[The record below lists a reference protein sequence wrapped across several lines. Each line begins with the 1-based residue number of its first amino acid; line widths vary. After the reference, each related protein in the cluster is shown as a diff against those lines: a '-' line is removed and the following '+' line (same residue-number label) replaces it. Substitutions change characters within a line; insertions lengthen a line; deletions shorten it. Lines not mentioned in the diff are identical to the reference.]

1 MISRR
6 YLPHLVALL
15 AIALIPTLIHQYLGL
30 DEDDGL
36 RAVAIPKQLIGYHAQ
51 STDRRRAWGE
61 AVFGS
66 HDWFERN
73 YEGKGKVLRLFVG
86 RGYDQKRLYHHPEI
100 GLSRG
105 VDLEPE
111 TIVSLD
117 GGLKVH
123 LMREKDGEGAV
134 AYVLLYGDRS
144 IADPVANQI
153 RHAFWQLFHP
163 RRPMTLFYI
172 VDPHL
177 RKNEPFA
184 GSEAARLLMAAINS
198 FLKQKNMDKSRF

>member
-1 MISRR
+1 MISRK

-15 AIALIPTLIHQYLGL
+15 AVALIPTLIHQYLGL
-30 DEDDGL
+30 EEDDGL
-36 RAVAIPKQLIGYHAQ
+36 QANAIPKRLAGYSAQ
-51 STDRRRAWGE
+51 STERRRAWGE

-73 YEGKGKVLRLFVG
+73 YELDGRTLRLFVG

-105 VDLEPE
+105 IDLEPE

-117 GGLKVH
+117 GGTRVH
-123 LMREKDGEGAV
+123 LLREKDGEGAV
-134 AYVLLYGDRS
+134 AYVLLYDGRS
-144 IADPVANQI
+144 IVDPVANQI
-153 RHAFWQLFHP
+153 RNAFWQLFQP

-172 VDPHL
+172 ADPYL
-177 RKNEPFA
+177 RKSDSFEE
-184 GSEAARLLMAAINS
+184 SESARLLRAAIAS
-198 FLKQKNMDKSRF
+198 FLKQKKLDKSGN